1 MSDFERI
8 QNELVQCEDSH
19 CISALRNAKGNITL
33 GAIKERLKASEDQD
47 EIKKIEHYSEL
58 LSGIKSLRKSTNILF
73 KEASERISQLMEN
86 EPTNEDFSDLHIIN
100 DFLSLTDKEAA
111 AKKAIKDAD
120 AGLDQL
126 AIEKY
131 PQLSEEEIKTIVVED
146 KWLSYLSDSVKGEMD
161 SISQGLTQRIKE
173 LAERYETTL
182 PQAVS
187 QVNELESKVSQ
198 HLEKMGFSWN

>member
-1 MSDFERI
+1 
-8 QNELVQCEDSH
+8 
-19 CISALRNAKGNITL
+19 
-33 GAIKERLKASEDQD
+33 
-47 EIKKIEHYSEL
+47 
-58 LSGIKSLRKSTNILF
+58 
-73 KEASERISQLMEN
+73 MEN
-86 EPTNEDFSDLHIIN
+86 EPANEDFSDLHIIN
-100 DFLSLTDKEAA
+100 DFLSLTTKEAA

-120 AGLDQL
+120 AALDQL

-131 PQLSEEEIKTIVVED
+131 PQLSDEDIKSLVVED
-146 KWLSYLSDSVKGEMD
+146 KWLSFLNESVKGEMD
-161 SISQGLTQRIKE
+161 RISQGLTQRIKE